1 MEACFFSSNSFIKT
15 IEFEPSIKPKT
26 LPFPNT
32 NSNLFYSTKV
42 ASPSSITCK
51 FFNFLIKSYF
61 RDLLQIL
68 TRKWFYIII
77 DFTNVGCL
85 SNDEKKP
92 TLDSDWRS
100 FRAKLVA
107 TEKVSSPSAWAG
119 SDTVVDQPP
128 QPVTIGDKW
137 AHTIREP
144 EKGCLLIATKKL
156 DGVHIFERTV
166 ILLLKAGSIGPLG
179 IILNQSSL
187 KSIKEMRSTTIRDV
201 SEVFSHVPLFFGGP
215 LEDGFFLVSPTKDD
229 DDGGVEKSGVFEEV
243 MKGLYYGTKESVGYA
258 AEMVKRNV
266 VKARDFRFFDGYCLW
281 DKEQLDEEIKAGFWI
296 VVACSPSVIG
306 LASVGNVG
314 LWEEILGLIGPRNV
328 W

>member
-1 MEACFFSSNSFIKT
+1 
-15 IEFEPSIKPKT
+15 
-26 LPFPNT
+26 
-32 NSNLFYSTKV
+32 
-42 ASPSSITCK
+42 
-51 FFNFLIKSYF
+51 
-61 RDLLQIL
+61 
-68 TRKWFYIII
+68 
-77 DFTNVGCL
+77 
-85 SNDEKKP
+85 
-92 TLDSDWRS
+92 
-100 FRAKLVA
+100 
-107 TEKVSSPSAWAG
+107 
-119 SDTVVDQPP
+119 
-128 QPVTIGDKW
+128 
-137 AHTIREP
+137 
-144 EKGCLLIATKKL
+144 
-156 DGVHIFERTV
+156 
-166 ILLLKAGSIGPLG
+166 
-179 IILNQSSL
+179 
-187 KSIKEMRSTTIRDV
+187 MRSTTIRDV
-201 SEVFSHVPLFFGGP
+201 SEVFSYVALFFGGP

>member
-15 IEFEPSIKPKT
+15 IEFEPS
-26 LPFPNT
+26 
-32 NSNLFYSTKV
+32 SNLNHFLSPTPIPTFSTLQKLLPQV
-42 ASPSSITCK
+42 LLHVSSSI
-51 FFNFLIKSYF
+51 S
-61 RDLLQIL
+61 LLNL
-68 TRKWFYIII
+68 TLGW
-77 DFTNVGCL
+77 L

-107 TEKVSSPSAWAG
+107 TEKVSGPSSWAG
-119 SDTVVDQPP
+119 PDTVVEQPP

-229 DDGGVEKSGVFEEV
+229 DDGGVEKSGGFEEV

-281 DKEQLDEEIKAGFWI
+281 DKE
-296 VVACSPSVIG
+296 
-306 LASVGNVG
+306 N
-314 LWEEILGLIGPRNV
+314 
-328 W
+328 

>member
-15 IEFEPSIKPKT
+15 IEFEPSIKPKP

-42 ASPSSITCK
+42 ASPSSITC
-51 FFNFLIKSYF
+51 
-61 RDLLQIL
+61 
-68 TRKWFYIII
+68 
-77 DFTNVGCL
+77 CL

-107 TEKVSSPSAWAG
+107 TEKVSGPSSWAG
-119 SDTVVDQPP
+119 PDTVVDQPP

-166 ILLLKAGSIGPLG
+166 ILLLKEGSIGPLG

-229 DDGGVEKSGVFEEV
+229 DDGGVEKSGGFEEV

>member
-1 MEACFFSSNSFIKT
+1 MI
-15 IEFEPSIKPKT
+15 
-26 LPFPNT
+26 
-32 NSNLFYSTKV
+32 
-42 ASPSSITCK
+42 
-51 FFNFLIKSYF
+51 
-61 RDLLQIL
+61 
-68 TRKWFYIII
+68 
-77 DFTNVGCL
+77 GCL

-92 TLDSDWRS
+92 SLDSDWRS
-100 FRAKLVA
+100 FRAKFVA
-107 TEKVSSPSAWAG
+107 IEKVSSPSSWAG
-119 SDTVVDQPP
+119 PGTVVDQPP

-166 ILLLKAGSIGPLG
+166 ILLLKAGPIGPLG
-179 IILNQSSL
+179 IILNQPSL
-187 KSIKEMRSTTIRDV
+187 ISIKEMRSTTIRDV
-201 SEVFSHVPLFFGGP
+201 SEVFSDVPLFFGGP

-229 DDGGVEKSGVFEEV
+229 DGVKKSGVFEEV
-243 MKGLYYGTKESVGYA
+243 MGGLYYGTKESVGYA
-258 AEMVKRNV
+258 AKMVERNV
-266 VKARDFRFFDGYCLW
+266 VKAMDFRVFDGYCLW
-281 DKEQLDEEIKAGFWI
+281 DKEQLGEEIKAGFWI